1 MVITEPLVDV
11 QEEACASPPDSGDGR
26 DELLKRQAIYFNQK
40 CLQLIKKKK
49 EIEEELQKASF
60 TVMNLS
66 KKQLKFYT
74 GMNCLLLLLLFRVTK
89 ALNE

>member
-1 MVITEPLVDV
+1 MNTFKAVVITEPPVDV
-11 QEEACASPPDSGDGR
+11 LEEACAPPPDSGDGR

-40 CLQLIKKKK
+40 CVKLIKEKK
-49 EIEEELQKASF
+49 EIEEELQNASF

-74 GMNCLLLLLLFRVTK
+74 GMNCLLL
-89 ALNE
+89 

>member
-1 MVITEPLVDV
+1 MIITESPVDV
-11 QEEACASPPDSGDGR
+11 QEEAYASPLDSGDGR

-40 CLQLIKKKK
+40 CVQLIKDKK

-74 GMNCLLLLLLFRVTK
+74 GMNCLFL
-89 ALNE
+89 